1 MSKIN
6 PNVLPQRRSSRNPAD
21 EYLEGLGSRR
31 SAVTMRSCLNR
42 VARMFGHESFLDC
55 EWGALRRVHC
65 QRVLQRLKNERLAPA
80 TLNVY
85 LACLKGV
92 ARAAWVAD
100 LMPQSAYLKISD
112 MSAVR
117 YERLPVGR
125 ALNLREC
132 KRLLNVC
139 DDGTICGIRDK
150 AILALMMGCGL
161 RRTEVVELAYANWNR
176 TEGTLTLIGKGN
188 KERRVYLP
196 DDLQGALAD
205 WAARR
210 GDKAGPMFWRLK
222 LGSGNLFEEVGLH
235 PGSVYRLLKER
246 SGLAN
251 LGGVTPH
258 DLRRTFA
265 TRMLE
270 SGCDLF
276 LLQRAM
282 GHASVTTTA
291 RYDRRT
297 EKSREKVCR
306 GLRF

>member
-1 MSKIN
+1 MPKTN
-6 PNVLPQRRSSRNPAD
+6 PCVLPARSSGRNPAD
-21 EYLEGLGSRR
+21 EYLEGLSSKR

-42 VARMFGHESFLDC
+42 MAKMFGHESFLDC
-55 EWGALRRVHC
+55 EWGAMRRLHC
-65 QRVLQRLKNERLAPA
+65 QRVLQTLKSEELAPA
-80 TLNVY
+80 TINVY
-85 LACLKGV
+85 LACMKGV

-112 MSAVR
+112 MTAIR

-125 ALNLREC
+125 ALTLREC
-132 KRLLNVC
+132 KRLLAAC
-139 DDGTICGIRDK
+139 EDGTVCGIRDK

-161 RRTEVVELAYANWNR
+161 RRTEVVELAYTNWNQKA
-176 TEGTLTLIGKGN
+176 GTLTLIGKGN
-188 KERRVYLP
+188 KERCVYLP
-196 DDLQGALAD
+196 DDLQGVLAD
-205 WAARR
+205 WSAKR
-210 GDKAGPMFWRLK
+210 GNKDGPMFWRLK
-222 LGSGNLFEEVGLH
+222 LGSPNLFVETGLH
-235 PGSVYRLLKER
+235 PCSIYRVIKAR
-246 SGLAN
+246 GGHAN
-251 LGGVTPH
+251 LADLTPH

-270 SGCDLF
+270 NGCDLF